1 MQAVQREGES
11 DGLQGLHG
19 LTTPLEPFRRLAAAS
34 QATNRRIPYLAC
46 RALSSRRGFRFHY
59 RAEHSH
65 SLHLSLDCF
74 SFQCKTKKPEQ
85 NFIFMI

>member
-34 QATNRRIPYLAC
+34 QATNRRISYLVC
-46 RALSSRRGFRFHY
+46 RALSSLRGFRFQY
-59 RAEHSH
+59 RAEHIH
-65 SLHLSLDCF
+65 SLQLSLDCF
-74 SFQCKTKKPEQ
+74 SFQTKTKTKLYL
-85 NFIFMI
+85 FIMI

>member
-34 QATNRRIPYLAC
+34 QAPNRRIPYLAC
-46 RALSSRRGFRFHY
+46 RALSSLRGFYY

-65 SLHLSLDCF
+65 SLQLSLDCF
-74 SFQCKTKKPEQ
+74 SFQCKTKTKQ
-85 NFIFMI
+85 KLFVL